1 MATETLRPNAAGDEE
16 NIPYETPEDGGT
28 HHTLVDE
35 AGVGGDGDTTEVHC
49 GKYHGDYCRD
59 LYNIADHSVGSDTI
73 NHITVYACCKADGA
87 PDQASLKLA
96 IKAGTGDGA
105 PDTPDE
111 GSEETVTTSYAYYS
125 KQWTKN
131 PATTNAFT
139 WDEIDKLQIGIAV
152 RAADYGVYKT
162 ICTQVYV
169 EVDYTPAGTSKTSS
183 DAGSGVDALY
193 SLETPEAK
201 SSSDTGSGIEGAP
214 VQSAVLA
221 GSETGSG
228 IEALIARLL
237 AAFDTGTGTEVG
249 GLLKNLFASELGR
262 GSDSLTAKIETPI
275 KGGGMKLWN

>member
-16 NIPYETPEDGGT
+16 NLSTVVGDGSGT
-28 HHTLVDE
+28 HYAAVDE
-35 AGVGGDGDTTEVHC
+35 ATADEDTSYVEC
-49 GKYHGDYCRD
+49 SGFNQGWQRD
-59 LYNIADHSVGSDTI
+59 LYNIANHSAGSETI
-73 NHITVYACCKADGA
+73 NSVTVYARCKGINTIS
-87 PDQASLKLA
+87 QTSLKIA
-96 IKAGTGDGA
+96 IKTGGTVY
-105 PDTPDE
+105 E
-111 GSEETVTTSYAYYS
+111 GNEETVTLSYANYS
-125 KQWTKN
+125 KQWTTN
-131 PATTNAFT
+131 PNTGSAWT
-139 WDEIDKLQIGIAV
+139 WTEIDALQAGINM
-152 RAADYGVYKT
+152 REPDSWDKT
-162 ICTQVYV
+162 RCTQVYV
-169 EVDYTPAGTSKTSS
+169 EVDYTPAVTGKTSS
-183 DAGSGVDALY
+183 DTGSGVDALY